1 MDKTDK
7 NQDEEKENTN
17 KQWIGDIA
25 KENNKENNEEKNN
38 DNTKEKIK
46 SYKDKNNNITKSKST
61 NNIKEISII
70 NKPNLNY
77 DYGDS
82 IKYSINATNKKINE
96 VINNNKYLND
106 EINNNTDKII
116 NIKHDYL
123 SNKKNIDST
132 STKPYYNL
140 YNEFKT
146 KYKNN
151 NEIKTLENN
160 SLSQRTYF
168 TNYS

>member
-1 MDKTDK
+1 MDKIDK

-25 KENNKENNEEKNN
+25 KENNKEKNEEKNN

-61 NNIKEISII
+61 NNIKEINII

-82 IKYSINATNKKINE
+82 IDSIYFNEITNSNIKYSINATNKKINE
-96 VINNNKYLND
+96 VNMIISPIKKILIQLVQNLIIIYIMNSKRN
-106 EINNNTDKII
+106 IKII
-116 NIKHDYL
+116 TKLKH
-123 SNKKNIDST
+123 
-132 STKPYYNL
+132 
-140 YNEFKT
+140 
-146 KYKNN
+146 
-151 NEIKTLENN
+151 
-160 SLSQRTYF
+160 
-168 TNYS
+168 